1 MRILAL
7 DVADKRIGVAIS
19 DTTGT
24 IARNVT
30 TLERG
35 NKDIAEE
42 LREIN
47 QEFNVEQIVIGIPFR
62 IDGTEGAQ
70 AKKVREFAGR
80 LEQKIDLPFKEW
92 DERFTS
98 AQAEK
103 VLISADMKRNKRKS
117 VIDQVSAT
125 LILQSYLDN
134 LNRKT

>member
-7 DVADKRIGVAIS
+7 DVGDKRIGVAIS
-19 DTTGT
+19 DTTGI
-24 IARNVT
+24 IARNLT
-30 TLERG
+30 TLERR

-42 LREIN
+42 IREIN

-70 AKKVREFAGR
+70 AKKVREFTR
-80 LEQKIDLPFKEW
+80 HLEQRIDLPFKEW
-92 DERFTS
+92 DERFTTS
-98 AQAEK
+98 QAEK
-103 VLISADMKRNKRKS
+103 VLISADVKRKKRKL

>member
-7 DVADKRIGVAIS
+7 DVGDKRIGVAIS
-19 DTTGT
+19 DMTGT

>member
-7 DVADKRIGVAIS
+7 DVGDKRIGVAIS

-24 IARNVT
+24 IARNLT
-30 TLERG
+30 TLERR
-35 NKDIAEE
+35 NKDITEE

-47 QEFNVEQIVIGIPFR
+47 QEFKVEQIVIGIPFR
-62 IDGTEGAQ
+62 VDGTEGTQ
-70 AKKVREFAGR
+70 AKKTREFVR
-80 LEQKIDLPFKEW
+80 HLEQQIDLPFKEW

-98 AQAEK
+98 SQAEK
-103 VLISADMKRNKRKS
+103 VLISADMKRKKRKL
-117 VIDQVSAT
+117 VIDQVSAI